1 MEILLVEDDRHSR
14 EAVMWFLQEQGHKVT
29 ECDNAREALA
39 KWRVGDYPLIIS
51 DIQMPGMSGLE
62 LANAINGQPDSWR
75 TDVVLFTG
83 YGDMKT
89 AVAALRAGAYDYLLK
104 PVDAEE
110 LATVIQRVA
119 EHQALLRE
127 NRELTKNFDAR
138 LKSAT
143 MHTVQELT
151 QMRKL
156 VAETVMGKVGFFSPQ
171 MQAIK
176 AMALR
181 YNEDRTIPVLLQGE
195 TGTGKEV
202 IARLIHYGSEL
213 DLAAAPLVELNCA
226 AIPHNLFESELFG
239 YEGGAF
245 SGSLG
250 QGKKGK
256 LDAAAGGTLLLDEVA
271 EMPTEIQAKLLRV
284 VETKEYYRLGG
295 LQKIKA
301 NVRIICATNVDLDK
315 KMQEG
320 SFRSDL
326 YYRLKIGHLVI
337 PPLRERQEDIVPLAA
352 MFLREFSQTRK
363 KCFSGINNE
372 AQQLLQTYNWP
383 GNVRE
388 LRNAIEWAVF
398 MYNEEELQPCHLEK
412 VVKGTLVPAG
422 GRAAVATGERR
433 IILPLPE
440 AGLSIK
446 AYNDLIVQAVLD
458 AHHGNQTAAAKYLD
472 MSLRAFCYRLEQ
484 MRGRQADDEASSKQ

>member
-1 MEILLVEDDRHSR
+1 MEILLVDDDRVSR
-14 EAVMWFLQEQGHKVT
+14 EAVRWFLQEQGHRVT
-29 ECDNAREALA
+29 ECDNAREALVA
-39 KWRVGDYPLIIS
+39 WRGGDYPLVIS
-51 DIQMPGMSGLE
+51 DIYMPGMSGLE
-62 LANAINGQPDSWR
+62 LATAIGRQPDSWR

-89 AVAALRAGAYDYLLK
+89 VVAALRAGVYDYLLK
-104 PVDAEE
+104 PVDAEQ
-110 LATVIQRVA
+110 LATVIQRVE
-119 EHQALLRE
+119 EHQSLLRE
-127 NRELTKNFDAR
+127 NRELTENFDAR

-143 MHTVQELT
+143 MHTVEELAR
-151 QMRKL
+151 MRKL
-156 VAETVMGKVGFFSPQ
+156 VAATVMGKVGFFSPP
-171 MQAIK
+171 MQEIE

-181 YNEDRTIPVLLQGE
+181 YHEDRTIPVMLQGE

-202 IARLIHYGSEL
+202 IARLIHYGSKL
-213 DLAAAPLVELNCA
+213 DSDPVPLVEINCA

-256 LDAAAGGTLLLDEVA
+256 LDAAAGGTLFLDEVA
-271 EMPTEIQAKLLRV
+271 DMPPEIQAKLLRV
-284 VETKEYYRLGG
+284 VETREYYRVGG
-295 LQKIKA
+295 LKKINA
-301 NVRIICATNVDLDK
+301 NIRIICATNVDLDK

-320 SFRSDL
+320 LFRRDL
-326 YYRLKIGHLVI
+326 YYRLKVGHLLI

-352 MFLREFSQTRK
+352 MFLREFSQIK
-363 KCFSGINNE
+363 KKRFSDINRE

-422 GRAAVATGERR
+422 GRATVATGERR

-458 AHHGNQTAAAKYLD
+458 AHHGNQMAAAKYLD

-484 MRGRQADDEASSKQ
+484 MRGRQADNEAGLKQ

>member
-1 MEILLVEDDRHSR
+1 MEILLVDDDRHSR
-14 EAVMWFLQEQGHKVT
+14 EAVRWFLQEQGHKVT

-39 KWRVGDYPLIIS
+39 AWRDGDYPLVIS
-51 DIQMPGMSGLE
+51 DIKMPGMSGLE
-62 LANAINGQPDSWR
+62 LANAIGGQPDSWR

-110 LATVIQRVA
+110 MATVIQRVA
-119 EHQALLRE
+119 EHQSLLRE
-127 NRELTKNFDAR
+127 NRELTEKFDAR

-151 QMRKL
+151 RMRKL
-156 VAETVMGKVGFFSPQ
+156 VAETVMGKVGFFSPL
-171 MQAIK
+171 MQEIE

-181 YNEDRTIPVLLQGE
+181 YHEDRTIPVLLQGE

-202 IARLIHYGSEL
+202 IARLIHYGSKL
-213 DLAAAPLVELNCA
+213 DSTAVPLVELNCA

-256 LDAAAGGTLLLDEVA
+256 LDAAAGGTLFLDEVA
-271 EMPTEIQAKLLRV
+271 EMPPEIQAKLLRV
-284 VETKEYYRLGG
+284 VETREYYRLGG
-295 LQKIKA
+295 LKKIKA

-320 SFRSDL
+320 LFRSDL
-326 YYRLKIGHLVI
+326 YFRLKVGHLVI
-337 PPLRERQEDIVPLAA
+337 PPLRKRQEDIVPLAA
-352 MFLREFSQTRK
+352 MFLREFSQTK
-363 KCFSGINNE
+363 KKRFSGINSE
-372 AQQLLQTYNWP
+372 TQQLLQSYKWP

-388 LRNAIEWAVF
+388 LRNAIEWAIF
-398 MYNEEELQPCHLEK
+398 MYDEEELQPCHIEK
-412 VVKGTLVPAG
+412 AVTGTFVPADD
-422 GRAAVATGERR
+422 RTTAVATGERR
-433 IILPLPE
+433 ITLPLPE

-446 AYNDLIVQAVLD
+446 AYNELIIQAVLD
-458 AHHGNQTAAAKYLD
+458 AHSGNQTAAAKYLD

-484 MRGRQADDEASSKQ
+484 MRSLARQ